1 MVIYVMLRKLLM
13 KLWVVNSDS
22 IQINLLGGTGHRVV
36 GLYRKDRYPSDAIC
50 HGVFVFHTNQSI
62 SIARI
67 SFVGSI

>member
-1 MVIYVMLRKLLM
+1 MLRKLLM
-13 KLWVVNSDS
+13 MLWVVNSQP
-22 IQINLLGGTGHRVV
+22 IQINLLGWICHRVV
-36 GLYRKDRYPSDAIC
+36 GMYRKDRYPSDAFN